1 MSLFPIRVFGDPVLR
16 QRCAE
21 VTGFDGS
28 LRRLSADMIE
38 TMYDAPGV
46 GLAANQ
52 VGVQQRV
59 FVYDIGE
66 GPHTVVNPTIVETS
80 GEWEYDE
87 GCLSV
92 PGLYFPIARPK
103 WVTLTGFDLDGH
115 EFTARGEDLL
125 ARVFLHET
133 DHLDGKLLLDRLDP
147 DTRKEA
153 MRALRERSTG
163 ERAPRRLG
171 AGSPEGAGG
180 APRLPG

>member
-1 MSLFPIRVFGDPVLR
+1 VLR
-16 QRCAE
+16 QPCAA
-21 VTGFDGS
+21 VTELDSS
-28 LRRLSADMIE
+28 LRRLAADMVE

-52 VGVQQRV
+52 VGVQQRI

-66 GPHTVVNPTIVETS
+66 GPHTVINPTIVETS

-92 PGLYFPIARPK
+92 PGLYFTIVRPK
-103 WVTLTGFDLDGH
+103 WVTLTGMGLDGK
-115 EFTARGEDLL
+115 EFTMKGEDLL

-133 DHLDGKLLLDRLDP
+133 DHLDGMLLLDRLDP

-153 MRALRERSTG
+153 MRTLRERP
-163 ERAPRRLG
+163 AD
-171 AGSPEGAGG
+171 G
-180 APRLPG
+180 APRPLGAQ